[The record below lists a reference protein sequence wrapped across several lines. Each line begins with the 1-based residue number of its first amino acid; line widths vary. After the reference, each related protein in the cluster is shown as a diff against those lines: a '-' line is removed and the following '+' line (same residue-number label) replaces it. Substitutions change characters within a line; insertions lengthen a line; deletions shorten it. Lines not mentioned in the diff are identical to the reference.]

1 MTRPRSRID
10 RLLVLLAASSACLAQ
25 NPAFDPTGS
34 GSRGSNLD
42 GQSRPSHSFI
52 RFDIPAELAGLTV
65 ASATLR
71 VQVADGLGDLANGP
85 QSGELVLTGPFDV
98 DSLNAAAPPS
108 LQPLAGDMGWVD
120 IGQWVT
126 WAVPLDL
133 VVPGQPLFLGLLPTA
148 NDGVFY
154 RGAAT
159 RPGAPVLD
167 LSML

>member
-1 MTRPRSRID
+1 MAID
-10 RLLVLLAASSACLAQ
+10 TEVK
-25 NPAFDPTGS
+25 
-34 GSRGSNLD
+34 NLD